1 MSENG
6 LLSSKNSIVER
17 DSIQEHPEFH
27 PRSRLSEKGSE
38 STYFF
43 HYTLAW
49 ARYVAKFCIN
59 LLYLLDSKPTIH
71 SIHKFINLHITLIVP
86 AQNYTSTLIESLI
99 YFVNLYIYMIYK
111 SKSFKTKPSILNHNT
126 FKLQSTQNK
135 KSCKQNL
142 ELVTTS
148 PPHPDL
154 LAQSFIENNNS
165 SFPYLYLSKCSLRV
179 PNLPEALRVA

>member
-86 AQNYTSTLIESLI
+86 AQNYTSTFIESLI

-126 FKLQSTQNK
+126 FNFNQITIYSKQEILQTK
-135 KSCKQNL
+135 FGTGDH
-142 ELVTTS
+142 VTPTS
-148 PPHPDL
+148 R
-154 LAQSFIENNNS
+154 S
-165 SFPYLYLSKCSLRV
+165 SS
-179 PNLPEALRVA
+179 PEFYWK